1 MGPVGPL
8 VRGSLPHIP
17 AEPLPAFQQ
26 PLTLTCPQKLQAQ
39 PLRAGL
45 LPLPAHRGL
54 PNGAQL
60 NLTREWGPSRPPP
73 PGPGWGQDQEVRYS
87 FNPDSGL
94 GNKGLIELSG
104 CLVGEAQTSCI
115 CLLLISLPLNQPCIT
130 HVPPPGYW
138 CGGAVWSPPSLSTSF
153 LSVLPLLLPSSFFMV

>member
-39 PLRAGL
+39 PPRAGL
-45 LPLPAHRGL
+45 LPLPAHLGL
-54 PNGAQL
+54 PIGAQL
-60 NLTREWGPSRPPP
+60 NLTREWEPSRPPP
-73 PGPGWGQDQEVRYS
+73 PGPGWGQDREVRYS

-94 GNKGLIELSG
+94 GNKGLIE
-104 CLVGEAQTSCI
+104 
-115 CLLLISLPLNQPCIT
+115 PL
-130 HVPPPGYW
+130 
-138 CGGAVWSPPSLSTSF
+138 AVWS
-153 LSVLPLLLPSSFFMV
+153 VKHKPLVSARF